1 MIEHDL
7 TNVPDLNSC
16 IKYDGCSGFDRLVGF
31 KNVKYFRPDPERVEY
46 IELT

>member
-7 TNVPDLNSC
+7 TNVPYLNTC

-31 KNVKYFRPDPERVEY
+31 KNVKLFPA
-46 IELT
+46 